1 MLHKIMLPI
10 NLLFFFALSVTR
22 LIEGESLKS
31 PLCIV
36 AGLGNF
42 VKITWELVTR
52 AGGWT
57 GNTKKTIVLSNI
69 W

>member
-1 MLHKIMLPI
+1 MLHKLCCQS
-10 NLLFFFALSVTR
+10 NWYFFFALSVTR
-22 LIEGESLKS
+22 LIEGESLLS

-36 AGLGNF
+36 AGLGNL